1 MQPPALAGE
10 NAPAFFGFDFAFDFK
25 LKDYI
30 NVLPGVCSF
39 TRTSAPRFSL
49 CEAKNIRQSNL

>member
-10 NAPAFFGFDFAFDFK
+10 NAPAFFGFDFK
-25 LKDYI
+25 PKDYI